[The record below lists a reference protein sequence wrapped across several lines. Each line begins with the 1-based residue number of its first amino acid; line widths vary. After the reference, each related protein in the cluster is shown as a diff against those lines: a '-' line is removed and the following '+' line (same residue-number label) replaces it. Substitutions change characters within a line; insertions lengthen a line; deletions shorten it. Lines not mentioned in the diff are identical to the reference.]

1 LTHDDNTRSEGGPS
15 NVPQKVL
22 IIDDSEMIHG
32 LVKARLKDE
41 PVELLFAAD
50 GVRGLE
56 VARAHAPDVIL
67 LDVDMPE
74 PDGFEVCRRLKADP
88 LTREI
93 AVIFLTGASST
104 QQKLMGLEL
113 GAVDYVV
120 KPFDPAE
127 LRARVKASLR
137 TRQLLNSLQA
147 SEERFRFLAENS
159 SDMISRHGAGGVF
172 LYASPSARSVL
183 GYEPEELVGRSI
195 RDFVH
200 TPDAGEIASVF
211 GGTAQNVGATTF
223 RARRKDGR
231 VIWLESTAR
240 VVRATD
246 SGHAAGATATEYH
259 LSTRDVTLRKEAE
272 TLEQSRTLVLQM
284 IAENRPLNEVLN
296 WLVRMVEQQ
305 YPAACATAVL
315 LLDGRLEHTAPNLPS
330 GFKQAIDG
338 HLLRFATAMCDV
350 DGREEPTVVHDDIAT
365 EERWAMLRDAAA
377 RFGLVT
383 CWSIVIRSSGGE
395 VLGFFAVYHPTKIA
409 PDRSSQAVLQTIGK
423 LVTVAAEHQALT
435 YQLAYRAQHDSL
447 TGLPNRL
454 LFEDRLTQALVRA
467 QGSNGKKPVALLCMD
482 LDRFKFINDTLGHH
496 AGDALLVQYA
506 RRVEGLLRQTDTLA
520 RLGGDEFACVL
531 PDVTRREDAT
541 KVAQAIIDA
550 LKDPFE
556 VAGHELFVTGSIG
569 VAVYPYDASDTTSLQ
584 KNADLALDRA
594 KSMGRNR
601 HECFVPDMSLATSER
616 LSFESQ
622 LRNVLKSGELVL
634 HYQPQVVPAGRL
646 VGLEA
651 LVRWNHPT
659 LGLLMP
665 GKFISLAEETGF
677 ILSIGEW
684 VLDEACRQNKAW
696 QTAGYPPVRVA
707 VNVSALQ
714 FAQPNFSDA
723 VAAALDRHHLDPQ
736 WLELEI
742 TESLLMKHTRET
754 AAKLEVIRDKGVA
767 VSLDDFGTGYS
778 SLAYLQQLPIDTLK
792 IDRSFVRQIEAA
804 TPNSG
809 SLAVIRA
816 IASLGNSL
824 GMHVVAEGVE
834 TEHQRELLCQ
844 AGCDGLQGYLFGKPG
859 PAAVIEEMM
868 RKQSARP
875 AA

>member
-1 LTHDDNTRSEGGPS
+1 
-15 NVPQKVL
+15 VAQKVL

-32 LVKARLKDE
+32 LVRARLRDE

-56 VARAHAPDVIL
+56 MAKSHAPDLVL

-88 LTREI
+88 ATREI

-113 GAVDYVV
+113 GAVDYVI

-137 TRQLLNSLQA
+137 TKQLLNSLQA

-159 SDMISRHGAGGVF
+159 SDMISRHGPGGVF

-183 GYEPEELVGRSI
+183 GYAPDELVGRPI

-200 TPDAGEIASVF
+200 GPDVGTVTSVF
-211 GGTAQNVGATTF
+211 GQAPAAENVGATTF

-231 VIWLESTAR
+231 VIWVESTAR
-240 VVRATD
+240 VVRAHE
-246 SGHAAGATATEYH
+246 SGVHGGHTGDGAAAEYH

-272 TLEQSRTLVLQM
+272 TLEQSRTFVLQM
-284 IAENRPLNEVLN
+284 IAENRPLSEVLD

-315 LLDGRLEHTAPNLPS
+315 LLDGRLEHTAPNLPAV
-330 GFKQAIDG
+330 FKQAVEG
-338 HLLRFATAMCDV
+338 HLLRYATSMCGLPSGEQPGVV
-350 DGREEPTVVHDDIAT
+350 DDDIAT
-365 EERWAMLRDAAA
+365 AERWAALREPAA
-377 RFGLVT
+377 RFGLAT
-383 CWSIVIRSSGGE
+383 CWSIVIRSSGGD
-395 VLGFFAVYHPTKIA
+395 VLGFFAVYHPTRIA
-409 PDRSSQAVLQTIGK
+409 PDRSSEAVLQTIGK

-467 QGSNGKKPVALLCMD
+467 QGGGRPVALLCMD

-520 RLGGDEFACVL
+520 RLGGDEFAAVL

-541 KVAQAIIDA
+541 KVAQAVVDA
-550 LKDPFE
+550 LTNPFE

-569 VAVYPYDASDTTSLQ
+569 VAVYPFDAADATSLQ
-584 KNADLALDRA
+584 KNADLALYRA

-601 HECFVPDMSLATSER
+601 HECFVPDMSLATTER
-616 LSFESQ
+616 LSFENQ

-634 HYQPQVVPAGRL
+634 HYQPQVDPSGRL

-651 LVRWNHPT
+651 LVRWNHPQ

-684 VLDEACRQNKAW
+684 VLDEACRQNRAW
-696 QTAGYPPVRVA
+696 QAAGLGPVRVA

-714 FAQPNFSDA
+714 FAQPNFSDT
-723 VAAALDRHHLDPQ
+723 VTAALERHGLDAR
-736 WLELEI
+736 WLEIEI

-754 AAKLEVIRDKGVA
+754 AAKLEVIREKGVA

-804 TPNSG
+804 TPTSG

-816 IASLGNSL
+816 IASLGTSL

-834 TEHQRELLCQ
+834 TENQRDLLCQ
-844 AGCDGLQGYLFGKPG
+844 AGCDGLQGYLFGKPA

-868 RKQSARP
+868 RKSAVRP

>member
-1 LTHDDNTRSEGGPS
+1 
-15 NVPQKVL
+15 V
-22 IIDDSEMIHG
+22 
-32 LVKARLKDE
+32 
-41 PVELLFAAD
+41 
-50 GVRGLE
+50 
-56 VARAHAPDVIL
+56 HAPDV
-67 LDVDMPE
+67 
-74 PDGFEVCRRLKADP
+74 A
-88 LTREI
+88 
-93 AVIFLTGASST
+93 AV
-104 QQKLMGLEL
+104 
-113 GAVDYVV
+113 
-120 KPFDPAE
+120 
-127 LRARVKASLR
+127 
-137 TRQLLNSLQA
+137 
-147 SEERFRFLAENS
+147 
-159 SDMISRHGAGGVF
+159 
-172 LYASPSARSVL
+172 
-183 GYEPEELVGRSI
+183 
-195 RDFVH
+195 
-200 TPDAGEIASVF
+200 ASVF
-211 GGTAQNVGATTF
+211 GEGVAAENVGATTF

-240 VVRATD
+240 VVRATEA
-246 SGHAAGATATEYH
+246 GTHQAGAAAPGGAAAEYH

-284 IAENRPLNEVLN
+284 IAENRPLGEVLN

-315 LLDGRLEHTAPNLPS
+315 LLDGRLEHTAPNLPA
-330 GFKQAIDG
+330 GFKQAVDG
-338 HLLRFATAMCDV
+338 HLLRFATSMCSV

-365 EERWAMLRDAAA
+365 EERWAMLREPAA
-377 RFGLVT
+377 RFGLTT

-395 VLGFFAVYHPTKIA
+395 VLGFFAVYHTSRIE
-409 PDRSSQAVLQTIGK
+409 PDRSSQGVLQTIGK

-467 QGSNGKKPVALLCMD
+467 QSGKKPVALLCMD

-520 RLGGDEFACVL
+520 RLGGDEFAAVL
-531 PDVTRREDAT
+531 PDVTRREDAV
-541 KVAQAIIDA
+541 KIAQSVVDA
-550 LKDPFE
+550 LKVPFE
-556 VAGHELFVTGSIG
+556 IAGHELFVTGSIG
-569 VAVYPYDASDTTSLQ
+569 VAVYPYDAADAMSLQ
-584 KNADLALDRA
+584 KNADLALYRA

-601 HECFVPDMSLATSER
+601 HECFAADMSLATTER
-616 LSFESQ
+616 LSFENQ

-634 HYQPQVVPAGRL
+634 HYQPQVDPQGRL

-659 LGLLMP
+659 LGLLLP

-696 QTAGYPPVRVA
+696 QAAGYPPVRVA

-714 FAQPNFSDA
+714 FAQPNFSDS
-723 VAAALDRHHLDPQ
+723 VTGALERHGLDPQ

-754 AAKLEVIRDKGVA
+754 AAKLEVIREKGVA
-767 VSLDDFGTGYS
+767 VALDDFGTGYS
-778 SLAYLQQLPIDTLK
+778 SLAYLQQLPIDALK

-824 GMHVVAEGVE
+824 GMHVIAEGVE
-834 TEHQRELLCQ
+834 TENQRDLLCQ
-844 AGCDGLQGYLFGKPG
+844 AGCDGLQGYLFGKPAG
-859 PAAVIEEMM
+859 AAVIEEML
-868 RKQSARP
+868 RKAMVRP

>member
-1 LTHDDNTRSEGGPS
+1 
-15 NVPQKVL
+15 VPQKVL

-32 LVKARLKDE
+32 LIRARLKDE
-41 PVELLFAAD
+41 PVTLLFAAD

-56 VARAHAPDVIL
+56 LAREHTPDLVL

-74 PDGFEVCRRLKADP
+74 PDGFEVCRRLKTDP
-88 LTREI
+88 QTREI

-104 QQKLMGLEL
+104 EQKLMGLEL
-113 GAVDYVV
+113 GAVDYVI

-137 TRQLLNSLQA
+137 TKQLLNSLHA

-159 SDMISRHGAGGVF
+159 SDMISRHGPGGVF

-183 GYEPEELVGRSI
+183 GYEPEELAGRSI

-200 TPDAGEIASVF
+200 PPDLAAVASVF
-211 GGTAQNVGATTF
+211 GGEGAAAESVGATTF

-240 VVRATD
+240 VVRATEA
-246 SGHAAGATATEYH
+246 GANAAAAGAATEYH

-284 IAENRPLNEVLN
+284 IAENRPLGEVLN

-315 LLDGRLEHTAPNLPS
+315 LLDGRLEHTAPNLPT
-330 GFKQAIDG
+330 GFKQAVEG
-338 HLLRFATAMCDV
+338 HLLRFATSMCSV
-350 DGREEPTVVHDDIAT
+350 DDREEPTVFHDDIAT
-365 EERWAMLRDAAA
+365 EERWAPLREAAA
-377 RFGLVT
+377 RFGLTT

-395 VLGFFAVYHPTKIA
+395 VLGFFAVYHTTPIT

-467 QGSNGKKPVALLCMD
+467 QDGKRPVALLCMD

-531 PDVTRREDAT
+531 PDVARREDAI
-541 KVAQAIIDA
+541 KVAQAIVDA
-550 LKDPFE
+550 LKEPFE
-556 VAGHELFVTGSIG
+556 IAGHELFVTGSIG
-569 VAVYPYDASDTTSLQ
+569 VAVYPYDAADATSLQ
-584 KNADLALDRA
+584 KNADLALYRA

-601 HECFVPDMSLATSER
+601 HECFVPDLSLATTER
-616 LSFESQ
+616 LSFENQ
-622 LRNVLKSGELVL
+622 LRNVIKTGELML
-634 HYQPQVVPAGRL
+634 HYQPQVNPQGRL

-684 VLDEACRQNKAW
+684 VLDEACRQNRAW
-696 QTAGYPPVRVA
+696 QAAGYPPVRVA

-714 FAQPNFSDA
+714 FAQPNFSDS
-723 VAAALDRHHLDPQ
+723 VTTALERHGLDPQ

-754 AAKLEVIRDKGVA
+754 AAKLEVIREKGVA
-767 VSLDDFGTGYS
+767 VALDDFGTGYS
-778 SLAYLQQLPIDTLK
+778 SLAYLQQLPIDALK

-804 TPNSG
+804 TPSSG

-824 GMHVVAEGVE
+824 GMHVIAEGVE
-834 TEHQRELLCQ
+834 TENQRDLLCQ
-844 AGCDGLQGYLFGKPG
+844 AGCDGLQGYLFGKPA
-859 PAAVIEEMM
+859 PAAAIEEML
-868 RKQSARP
+868 RKMVARP